1 MSIRKIIIIK
11 KKKSIEMKNAVLR
24 AERQASSN
32 TKKNEEKTK
41 YLLVAIGD
49 RFSWRQKEG
58 WGPMEK
64 MVCNS
69 S

>member
-1 MSIRKIIIIK
+1 
-11 KKKSIEMKNAVLR
+11 MKNAVLR